1 MYSRTKALLV
11 HFLFALSGAATLGTC
26 RIWLR
31 QFEFGVGQEA
41 ATVLGVMGAHW
52 AGFAAGAWLQD
63 RPISASRRPGTFYGI
78 LEISAGLWTMIS
90 VFLVPRFMDLTHS
103 FTRVDSSGT
112 LRWGVALTLAA
123 LALFPATMARGGLF
137 AAMERV
143 ASPLIVGGRC
153 AGSLYSM
160 NILGGAVGAI
170 ACDLL
175 LVPEFGYSRSLLL
188 FGGSSCLAGILVWAV
203 LPHSSG
209 QGLFVEQGGR
219 LWNLFFGVFPSAEER
234 SSVLEKGIVG
244 LRLPLTLAG
253 VGLFGVGYPIC
264 GERLLNHYL
273 ADTVYSHTAILTA
286 CLLSTGVGALLT
298 NHLFRDYLLRD
309 RFGSVSAGLAAA
321 CTLGL
326 VAVAFLPEWQP
337 GLTRGLP
344 FSKGGF
350 FWSEALTA
358 AVVFGPSSLLAG
370 ALFGALLQWCRDQ
383 KEGIGYA
390 LACSTAG
397 TLAAPILFGVLLPPA
412 VGTLGAALLVS
423 VGYLALVPRWRLSAQ
438 LLAGVTLLLAVLSI
452 WHLRVSSPNRGERV
466 LATREGFHGTATVL
480 ITEDNQ
486 RLMRVNNQFTLGGD
500 SLAKAE
506 RRRAHLPLL
515 LHHAPKR
522 ALFLGTATGMGL
534 EAAALYPS
542 LAVRG
547 LESSSEI
554 AALQGFFSPAN
565 RPPVQEARVQR
576 CVADPRRFVQETQ
589 ETYDVIVADLAH
601 PARAGAAR
609 LCTREHFQS
618 IRAHLLPRGLFCQ
631 WLPLHQLDIASFRS
645 IVRTYL
651 DVFPEAYAILLLPD
665 LDTPIVGLVAGLEA
679 LPSRGTQL
687 LNDPLPELLGSELNA
702 QEIQNVVQV
711 YGHLLAGPRSL
722 RSLAVE
728 GVANTDDRPFL
739 LFQVPLFPLQRDTS
753 PQGRLIELISHRGL
767 DLSEELGPLMGA
779 LDLSLR
785 LQRCLTAR
793 DIYLL
798 GLVAEK
804 EGSPK
809 GAVKSFLES
818 ARLSEDFT
826 AGYTRVLT
834 LAVRQA
840 KANPAETKD
849 LLSQLSKAFPS
860 NQLATNMLNEL
871 FGKNNLQSK

>member
-1 MYSRTKALLV
+1 VLYRLFEMYSRTKALLI
-11 HFLFALSGAATLGTC
+11 HFLFALSGAATMGTHL
-26 RIWLR
+26 IWLR
-31 QFEFGVGQEA
+31 QFEFGLGQETA
-41 ATVLGVMGAHW
+41 AMLGVMGGYW

-63 RPISASRRPGTFYGI
+63 RPISATRRPGTYYGI
-78 LEISAGLWTMIS
+78 LEISAGLWTMVS
-90 VFLVPRFMDLTHS
+90 VFLVPRFTDLTHS
-103 FTRVDSSGT
+103 LTGVDSGGI
-112 LRWGVALTLAA
+112 LRWGVALALPA

-160 NILGGAVGAI
+160 NTLGAAVGAI
-170 ACDLL
+170 SCNLL
-175 LVPEFGYSRSLLL
+175 LAPEFGYSRSLLL

-209 QGLFVEQGGR
+209 QGLFVEHGGK

-234 SSVLEKGIVG
+234 SSVLEQGIAG

-253 VGLFGVGYPIC
+253 VGLFGMGYPIC

-273 ADTVYSHTAILTA
+273 ANTVFTHTAILTA
-286 CLLSTGVGALLT
+286 CLLSTGLGALLT
-298 NHLFRDYLLRD
+298 NHLFRDHRLRD
-309 RFGSVSAGLAAA
+309 RLGSVSAGLAAA

-326 VAVAFLPEWQP
+326 VAIAFLADWQP

-344 FSKGGF
+344 FSKSGF

-358 AVVFGPSSLLAG
+358 LVVFGPASLLTG
-370 ALFGALLQWCRDQ
+370 ALLGALLQWCRDQ

-390 LACSTAG
+390 LACSTVG

-412 VGTLGAALLVS
+412 VGTLGAALVVS
-423 VGYLALVPRWRLSAQ
+423 AGYLALVPRWRLSAR
-438 LLAGVTLLLAVLSI
+438 LLAGVTLLLAAISI
-452 WHLRVSSPNRGERV
+452 WHLQVVFPNRGERV

-486 RLMRVNNQFTLGGD
+486 RLLRVNNQFSLGGD
-500 SLAKAE
+500 SSAKAE

-515 LHHAPKR
+515 LHHAPKQ
-522 ALFLGTATGMGL
+522 ALFLGTATGIGF
-534 EAAALYPS
+534 EAAALYPN

-547 LESSSEI
+547 LESAAEI
-554 AALQGFFSPAN
+554 AALQSFFNRAN
-565 RPPVQEARVQR
+565 HTSTQDARVQR
-576 CVADPRRFVQETQ
+576 GVADPRRFIQETR
-589 ETYDVIVADLAH
+589 EAYDVIVADLAH
-601 PARAGAAR
+601 PARDGAAR

-618 IRAHLLPRGLFCQ
+618 IRAHLRPRGLFCQ
-631 WLPLHQLDIASFRS
+631 WLPLHRLDIASFRS

-651 DVFPEAYAILLLPD
+651 DVFPEAYAILPHPD
-665 LDTPIVGLVAGLEA
+665 LDNPVIGLLAGLEA
-679 LPSRGTQL
+679 LPLRGTQL
-687 LNDPLPELLGSELNA
+687 LIEPLPEPLGSELNA

-722 RSLAVE
+722 RSLAAE

-739 LFQVPLFPLQRDTS
+739 LFQVPQFPLQRDTS
-753 PQGRLIELISHRGL
+753 TEGRLIDLMSHRGL

-779 LDLSLR
+779 SDLSLR

-798 GLVAEK
+798 GLIAEK
-804 EGSPK
+804 DGSPK
-809 GAVKSFLES
+809 GAV
-818 ARLSEDFT
+818 
-826 AGYTRVLT
+826 
-834 LAVRQA
+834 
-840 KANPAETKD
+840 
-849 LLSQLSKAFPS
+849 
-860 NQLATNMLNEL
+860 
-871 FGKNNLQSK
+871 